1 MRILICLIAITFSLK
16 NCFAQSVNIYNEANY
31 AFYCKCKFKQYDYVI
46 TLRHK
51 YDSSLY
57 LRKFYVD
64 SNYKKLFIV
73 SYFKKDTMNGP
84 LISYDLFDGTISEKG
99 QYLDNKRVGSFYNY
113 NESKLRSIERYKDGK
128 LSGISEYYN
137 SKGKLKKKILYKDN
151 IEVSV
156 KKFD

>member
-1 MRILICLIAITFSLK
+1 MRILICLLALNLSLN
-16 NCFAQSVNIYNEANY
+16 NCHAQTANIYNEANY
-31 AFYCKCKFKQYDYVI
+31 AFYCKCKFKQYEFVI

-51 YDSSLY
+51 LDTSLY
-57 LRKFYVD
+57 LRKFYID

-73 SYFKKDTMNGP
+73 SYFKRDAINGP
-84 LISYDLFDGTISEKG
+84 LISYDFFDGTISEKG
-99 QYLDNKRVGSFYNY
+99 QYLDNKKVGTFYHY
-113 NESKLRSIERYKDGK
+113 KESKLLSIERYKDGK

-151 IEVSV
+151 IEVYV